1 MKLFLFLITVLQVC
15 VLPSF
20 AEASVNETNDMS
32 LFEESIPMLG
42 GKFLKK
48 VDIPEAPIKTS
59 AANAEYH
66 DLFP

>member
-20 AEASVNETNDMS
+20 AEASVNETNGIS
-32 LFEESIPMLG
+32 LFDESIPMLLG
-42 GKFLKK
+42 EFLKE
-48 VDIPEAPIKTS
+48 VCIPEITKSS

-66 DLFP
+66 DIFP